1 MVIGFDFDN
10 TIVSYDLLFKRLAI
24 ERGLVL
30 ADFPA
35 NKTLIRD
42 HLRATGRE
50 PLWTAMQGEAYGPRM
65 SEAVAFSGVKNA
77 IARLIQSGVDVRI
90 VSHKTKFP
98 IAGPQFDLHSAARAW
113 LEKEDFWAPAFGM
126 RPEHAF
132 FEPTKELKLARIASE
147 RCVAFID
154 DLPEI
159 LLAPL
164 FPTTVQKYLFDPEG
178 IHPPRDELRVLS
190 SWDEFSWP

>member
-10 TIVSYDLLFKRLAI
+10 TIVSYDLLFKKLAL
-24 ERGLVL
+24 EHGLVPE
-30 ADFPA
+30 DFPA
-35 NKTLIRD
+35 NKTLVRD

-65 SEAVAFSGVKNA
+65 GEAVAFPGVKNA
-77 IARLIQSGVDVRI
+77 IARLIQCGVEVRI

-98 IAGPQFDLHSAARAW
+98 ISGPQFDLHGAAHAW
-113 LEKEDFWAPAFGM
+113 LEKENFWAAVVGM
-126 RPEHAF
+126 RREQAF
-132 FEPTKELKLARIASE
+132 FEPTKELKFARIAAE
-147 RCVAFID
+147 CCEAFID

-164 FPTTVQKYLFDPEG
+164 FPRNVRRYLFDPEG
-178 IHPPRDELRVLS
+178 VHAPREGLQVLS
-190 SWDEFSWP
+190 SWDEFRWP